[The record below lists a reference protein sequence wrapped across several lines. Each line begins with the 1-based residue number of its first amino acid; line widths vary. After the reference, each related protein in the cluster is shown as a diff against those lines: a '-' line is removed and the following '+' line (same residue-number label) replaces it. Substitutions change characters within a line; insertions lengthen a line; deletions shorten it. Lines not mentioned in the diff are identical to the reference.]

1 MAQQMPFEVTDT
13 AGNLS
18 AAYPAGQYIAQAQGQ
33 RGGIGILYATGAA
46 PPADDSAY
54 FSSRANEYFTFPGGP
69 DVTPTWAKIPNGL
82 PSPAS
87 LSVADYA

>member
-1 MAQQMPFEVTDT
+1 MAQQQPFNVTDT
-13 AGNLS
+13 PSNLS

-33 RGGIGILYATGAA
+33 EGGIGILYATGAA
-46 PPADDSAY
+46 APADDSAY

-69 DVTPTWAKIPNGL
+69 DVTPTWVKVADGL